1 MARVKNGRETDTL
14 HQGLHDT
21 EMDLIIDDGT
31 SFGVVNGVDALVV
44 SVIFIAIQV
53 FNLTTMT
60 LKRMLDSSVEVTALD
75 SPE

>member
-1 MARVKNGRETDTL
+1 MARVKNGCETDTL

-21 EMDLIIDDGT
+21 EMNLIIDDGT

-53 FNLTTMT
+53 FDLTTMT
-60 LKRMLDSSVEVTALD
+60 LERMLDSLVQMKALD